1 MIFELLRPFTLAIM
15 SPVAGE
21 DFRFRVMF
29 STRAHVAVRVHF
41 SCQAFGWKG
50 TAATSVIYR
59 RFVILVYCGFINMY
73 GYQSSLIKW
82 KSQFQSYV
90 NLWPMILSIQNKHVI
105 LWINWITKSTKI
117 SIQRIVMKPQY
128 KEKILTKQIWHKALW
143 VNDFALFKCRAAP

>member
-1 MIFELLRPFTLAIM
+1 MIFELLRPFTLAKM
-15 SPVAGE
+15 SLVAGE

-29 STRAHVAVRVHF
+29 STWAHVAVRVHF

-50 TAATSVIYR
+50 TAAISVIYG
-59 RFVILVYCGFINMY
+59 RFVILVYCGFINIY

-90 NLWPMILSIQNKHVI
+90 NLWPMILSIQNEHVI

-128 KEKILTKQIWHKALW
+128 KEKILTKQIWHKAL
-143 VNDFALFKCRAAP
+143 